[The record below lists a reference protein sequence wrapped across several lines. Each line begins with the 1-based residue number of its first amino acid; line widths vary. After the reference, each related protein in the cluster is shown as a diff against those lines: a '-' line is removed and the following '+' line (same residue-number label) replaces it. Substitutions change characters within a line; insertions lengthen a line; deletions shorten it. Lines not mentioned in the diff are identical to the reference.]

1 MRRLAPRL
9 AVLLAVLLG
18 APAAAQTALVVE
30 RAAISTVSPE
40 ATKIGLGVLAAGG
53 NAIDAAVAASFA
65 LAVSHPSAGNIGGG
79 GFLVY
84 YDAATREVWTLDYRE
99 VAPAAATRT
108 MYIGQDGK
116 PAPEASTVGP
126 LAAGVPGSVAGL
138 AEAHA
143 RFGSMPWKSLVEP
156 AAALASEGFAWRP
169 VDAAHLEDAQ
179 KNRRIDRFPSTAALL
194 FRDGHPPAAGDI
206 IKQPDLARTLRR
218 IADGGPREFYEG
230 TTAKLLLE
238 AMRRD
243 GGIISARDLRDYRP
257 AWRAPIRIDCGE
269 YRIFTMAPPSA
280 GGVLLAEMLQILKP
294 YALRDF
300 GFQTPAYLHIL
311 AEAERRAYLDRL
323 QYVGDPS
330 STRIPYGALFSD
342 ERAAQWR
349 ASIALDRATPTRE
362 LAPQMKALEPRET
375 THFSLVD
382 ASGNIASVTTT
393 INEFFGS
400 GYLVPEA
407 GFFLNDEMDDF
418 TTAPGHPTAFG
429 LVQGEANA
437 IQPGKKM
444 VSSMTPTIVFRGEDP
459 FLVLGSPGGGTIPT
473 TVLQVFLNVTAFGMP
488 LGDAVAAPRY
498 HHQAWPD
505 EIRWER
511 GRAPLEL
518 LDALN
523 RIGHATKEV
532 APIGDV
538 HAIMFKDGKIH
549 VAADARR
556 GGLAG
561 GF

>member
-1 MRRLAPRL
+1 MTLRAL
-9 AVLLAVLLG
+9 LLAIFLA
-18 APAAAQTALVVE
+18 APAAAQTEIVAE
-30 RAAISTVSPE
+30 RAALSTVSPE
-40 ATKIGLGVLAAGG
+40 ATRIGLAVLANGG
-53 NAIDAAVAASFA
+53 NAIDAAVAVSFA

-99 VAPAAATRT
+99 IAPFAATRT
-108 MYIGQDGK
+108 MYIGPDGK
-116 PAPEASTVGP
+116 PSAEASTVGP

-138 AEAHA
+138 AEAHS
-143 RFGSMPWKSLVEP
+143 RFGSQPWKGLVEP
-156 AAALASEGFAWRP
+156 AAALAAEGFAWRP
-169 VDAAHLEDAQ
+169 VDVAHLEEAQ
-179 KNRRIDRFPSTAALL
+179 KNRRNDRFPSTAALL
-194 FRDGHPPAAGDI
+194 FTDGTPPAAGDVI
-206 IKQPDLARTLRR
+206 RQPDLARTLRR
-218 IADGGPREFYEG
+218 IADEGPREFYEG
-230 TTAKLLLE
+230 TTAKLILE

-257 AWRAPIRIDCGE
+257 TWRAPIRIDYGD

-280 GGVLLAEMLQILKP
+280 GGVLLGEILQILKP

-300 GFQTPAYLHIL
+300 GFQTPLYLHVL

-323 QYVGDPS
+323 QYVGDPT

-342 ERAAQWR
+342 ARAAQWR
-349 ASIALDRATPTRE
+349 STIALDRATPTRE

-375 THFSLVD
+375 THFSVVD
-382 ASGNIASVTTT
+382 AAGNIASVTTT
-393 INEFFGS
+393 INSFFGN
-400 GYLVPEA
+400 GYLVPQA
-407 GFFLNDEMDDF
+407 GFFLNNEMDDF
-418 TTAPGHPTAFG
+418 TIAPGVPTAFG

-444 VSSMTPTIVFRGEDP
+444 ASSMTPTIVFRGEDP

-473 TVLQVFLNVTAFGMP
+473 TVLQVFLNVTTFGMP
-488 LGDAVAAPRY
+488 LGDAVTAPRF

-505 EIRWER
+505 EIRSER
-511 GRAPLEL
+511 GRVPLPL

-523 RIGHATKEV
+523 HMGHPTKEV
-532 APIGDV
+532 DPIGDV
-538 HAIMFKDGKIH
+538 HAILFKDGKIH
-549 VAADARR
+549 VAADPRR